1 MKNTFTDGGIFMD
14 PDIQLTVHQKC
25 QMPTKLAEFTFI
37 VICQYNYLSYIKST
51 FPAKKNLDPIISAD
65 TLGLL
70 VE

>member
-51 FPAKKNLDPIISAD
+51 FPGKKK
-65 TLGLL
+65 T
-70 VE
+70 